1 MAGRVPGR
9 GAGIDP
15 LRDVF
20 INDTLWVDEMKEIV
34 ETDECLEFRAELNAD
49 EFAEYRQIRRTLH
62 DDGRLEYPFGEKV
75 GGEDNLF
82 AIRIRK
88 GGNARFFYAYDD
100 GTHIWILNG
109 YEKKTEDIPR
119 RELKRARQLKRKYGL

>member
-1 MAGRVPGR
+1 
-9 GAGIDP
+9 
-15 LRDVF
+15 
-20 INDTLWVDEMKEIV
+20 MKEII
-34 ETDECLEFRAELNAD
+34 ETDECREFHATMTDVEKQ
-49 EFAEYRQIRRTLH
+49 EYDFIYWRLKR
-62 DDGRLEYPFGEKV
+62 DGRLIRPWGEKV
-75 GGEDNLF
+75 EGEGNLF

-100 GTHIWILNG
+100 GTGIWILNG